1 MVKGRRSGIWLLLL
15 LSLMLAACAQTEVK
29 RRYDPYGGKVQE
41 TWPVWPG
48 SPEVPRYIYAGQ
60 LTGEANFPAVQ
71 EDQGSDV
78 ERAIAWLVGLSSA
91 APEPRVLQRPQS
103 GTVDSRGRVL
113 VTDVSRQGL
122 YVFDVEAGELAVWT
136 RATAERDFVSPIG
149 VAESTEGRILVTDS
163 ELGIV
168 AVLNDEGR
176 PLPPFGKGLLRRPTG
191 IAVDRTSG
199 RIFVADTRANDI
211 KIFDSQGDLIDTL
224 GAEGDM
230 PGYLNA
236 PTYIDYRE
244 GALYISDTL
253 NSRIQIVR
261 PEDDSI
267 QQVGERG
274 LYVGNL
280 TRPKGVAVDSEG
292 KIFIVESYYDH
303 LLIFNGTGEFLMPI
317 GGSGNRPGQFFLP
330 AGVWVD
336 GRDQVYV
343 ADMFNGRVVVFQYL
357 GGSS

>member
-1 MVKGRRSGIWLLLL
+1 MRPQRPWHWVILALPLLLT
-15 LSLMLAACAQTEVK
+15 ACAQTEVK
-29 RRYDPYGGKVQE
+29 RRYDPYGGAVQE
-41 TWPVWPG
+41 SWPVWPG

-60 LTGEANFPAVQ
+60 LTGEANFPAVR
-71 EDQGSDV
+71 EGGETGLDRAVSWLIGIDSD
-78 ERAIAWLVGLSSA
+78 E
-91 APEPRVLQRPQS
+91 PEPVVLQRPQS

-136 RATAERDFVSPIG
+136 RATAESDFVSPIG
-149 VAESTEGRILVTDS
+149 VAEGAGGRILVTDS

-168 AVLNDEGR
+168 AVLDDEGR
-176 PLPPFGKGLLRRPTG
+176 PLQPIGKGLLRRPTG
-191 IAVDRTSG
+191 ITVDRATG
-199 RIFVADTRANDI
+199 RVFVADTRANDI
-211 KIFDSQGDLIDTL
+211 KIFDGDGDLVDTL

-236 PTYIDYRE
+236 PTYIDYRD

-253 NSRIQIVR
+253 NSRIQIIR
-261 PEDDSI
+261 QDGDSV
-267 QQVGERG
+267 QQVGRRG

-280 TRPKGVAVDSEG
+280 ARPKGVAVDSEG

-303 LLIFNGTGEFLMPI
+303 LLIFSGSGEFLMPI

-343 ADMFNGRVVVFQYL
+343 ADMFNGRVVIFQYL